1 MINFLLLE
9 SVKFFLF
16 WLLAFVLGSWVFYY
30 NIKVNY
36 TRKIHHFSLLFF
48 PLLIANFFPY
58 NGNSILGL
66 VGAFAFVWTLSPF
79 YFRKDIYF
87 LERCFLSFDRPE
99 DRPFTLLWI
108 FTQFFASIF
117 IVISVAVSVEIYLG
131 ISWEKIGLLVV
142 CLSMIGDGL
151 AEPIGVRFGRIK
163 YKTYALFTKKRYFRT
178 LEGSLAVLVSTI
190 LVIIW
195 FKGLFTDQQFLYA
208 LCILPLTLTLTE
220 AISPHTWDGPFLSGV
235 SGISVSLILAFI

>member
-1 MINFLLLE
+1 MTNFFLLE
-9 SVKFFLF
+9 SIKFFSF
-16 WLLAFVLGSWVFYY
+16 WFLAFVLGNWVFYY
-30 NIKVNY
+30 NIRVKY
-36 TRKIHHFSLLFF
+36 TSKIHHYSLLFF
-48 PLLIANFFPY
+48 PLLLANLFPY
-58 NGNSILGL
+58 EGKGILGL
-66 VGAFAFVWTLSPF
+66 VGAFGFVWTLFPF
-79 YFRKDIYF
+79 FFRENIYF

-131 ISWEKIGLLVV
+131 VSWEKIGLLVV

-163 YKTYALFTKKRYFRT
+163 YKTYALFTKRHYFRT
-178 LEGSLAVLVSTI
+178 VEGSLAVLVSSI
-190 LVIIW
+190 LVIVW
-195 FKGLFTDQQFLYA
+195 FRGLFTDQQFFWA

-235 SGISVSLILAFI
+235 SGISVGLILAFI

>member
-1 MINFLLLE
+1 M
-9 SVKFFLF
+9 
-16 WLLAFVLGSWVFYY
+16 
-30 NIKVNY
+30 
-36 TRKIHHFSLLFF
+36 LFF
-48 PLLIANFFPY
+48 PLLLANLFPY
-58 NGNSILGL
+58 EGKGILGL
-66 VGAFAFVWTLSPF
+66 FCAFGFVWTLFPF
-79 YFRKDIYF
+79 FFRENIYF

-131 ISWEKIGLLVV
+131 VSWEKIGLLVV

-163 YKTYALFTKKRYFRT
+163 YKTYALFTKRHYFRT
-178 LEGSLAVLVSTI
+178 VEGSLAVLVSSI
-190 LVIIW
+190 LVIVW
-195 FKGLFTDQQFLYA
+195 FRGLFTDQQFFWA

-235 SGISVSLILAFI
+235 SGIAVSLILAYI